1 MDDEALIARI
11 ADGDPDAMA
20 EFQGRWYRQFVRL
33 ATKLTGNP
41 DAAEDIAMD
50 TVVRVISKA
59 RTYRAGRKPR
69 SWLLAILYNR
79 ARDWARRAGVR
90 WAYSLSGPSDD
101 DEGGPRATEIP
112 DREPPAEEKLIA
124 HERAE
129 AMRAALEKLT
139 AAERA
144 VILLRDYS
152 GLRRRRP
159 RSNWRYPWRRWGAG
173 CSAPGA
179 GWARCY
185 NPTGRGCSRRT
196 SCDRSPGSRVRSSH
210 HQLPGFP

>member
-11 ADGDPDAMA
+11 AAGDSDAMA
-20 EFQGRWYRQFVRL
+20 EFQGRWFRQFVRL

-50 TVVRVISKA
+50 TVVRVITKA
-59 RTYRAGRKPR
+59 RSYRAGLKPR

-101 DEGGPRATEIP
+101 EDGGPRAAEIP
-112 DREPPAEEKLIA
+112 DREPSAEEKLIA
-124 HERAE
+124 RERAD
-129 AMRAALEKLT
+129 AMRAALERLT

-152 GLRRRRP
+152 GLSAPEAAVELEISVEKVGSRLFRARRRL
-159 RSNWRYPWRRWGAG
+159 GALLQTDW
-173 CSAPGA
+173 PG
-179 GWARCY
+179 
-185 NPTGRGCSRRT
+185 
-196 SCDRSPGSRVRSSH
+196 
-210 HQLPGFP
+210 LFPAHEL